1 MNLLEIFEPTPYG
14 YRSEKDDHTIAQ
26 PKQTR
31 RTRLTLKR
39 IKKLRMVNDV
49 RKIEHEKYL
58 EKVSNQYKPPAAA
71 PGMSL

>member
-1 MNLLEIFEPTPYG
+1 MNLFELFEPTPYG
-14 YRSEKDDHTIAQ
+14 YRSEKDDHSSAQ

-31 RTRLTLKR
+31 RTKLTLKR

-58 EKVSNQYKPPAAA
+58 DKVSKQYKPPAAS
-71 PGMSL
+71 PNLGL